1 MGQFM
6 RTSAAGD
13 PLHECPSVPAG
24 LMAGIHWR
32 LYFALVVVIGDN
44 AWYSFAASNGQFNR
58 LPAFDA
64 P

>member
-1 MGQFM
+1 MGQLM
-6 RTSAAGD
+6 RTSAASD
-13 PLHECPSVPAG
+13 PLDECPSVSAW

-58 LPAFDA
+58 
-64 P
+64 